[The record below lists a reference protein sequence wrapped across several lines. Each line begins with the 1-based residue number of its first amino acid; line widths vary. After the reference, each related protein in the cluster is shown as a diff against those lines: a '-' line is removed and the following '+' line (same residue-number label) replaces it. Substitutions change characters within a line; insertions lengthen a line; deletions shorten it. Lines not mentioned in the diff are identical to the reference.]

1 MAAKRFALGIPRW
14 FSIVA
19 IGSAILFVA
28 LGALLIADAR
38 NSRLEVE
45 RLAALL
51 CARGG
56 MTIAEIGAGNGW
68 LSVEIARRVAPG
80 GHVFSTERS
89 LELRDAVRKNAA
101 EHGVENITVIEAG
114 ERSTNLAADCCDG
127 VFMRH
132 VYHHLPDVRPIAD
145 SIRQALR
152 QNGLLV
158 IIECEPRAWPRFLGA
173 ASDAHS
179 IERDRLVREV
189 AAAGFEFVR
198 VETWPGS
205 HMYVAIFRDKS

>member
-1 MAAKRFALGIPRW
+1 MAAKHFALGRPRW
-14 FSIVA
+14 ISIVA
-19 IGSAILFVA
+19 SGAALLVVA
-28 LGALLIADAR
+28 LGGILIADAR

-51 CARGG
+51 RAKPG

-68 LSVEIARRVAPG
+68 LSIAIARRVGPD

-89 LELRDAVRKNAA
+89 LELRDAVREAAA
-101 EHGVENITVIEAG
+101 EHGVENITVIDAG
-114 ERSTNLAADCCDG
+114 DRSTNLAADCCDG

-132 VYHHLPDVRPIAD
+132 VYHHLRDVRPIAD

-158 IIECEPRAWPRFLGA
+158 IIECEPHGWPGFLGA

-179 IERDRLVREV
+179 IDRDRLVREV

-198 VETWPGS
+198 VEAWPGS
-205 HMYVAIFRDKS
+205 HMYVAVFRDQS